1 MNTHANIINNSISRS
16 NSPSF
21 SQTQYINPSLH
32 HAQMSS
38 INNVHPVPLPY
49 NTSNNIYNNNRASNN
64 TINST
69 KFINNT
75 LPVPG
80 VNASTINIQVTNTNA
95 NINNINRK
103 PTVSFGAPGYIAL
116 PAPVQVV

>member
-1 MNTHANIINNSISRS
+1 
-16 NSPSF
+16 
-21 SQTQYINPSLH
+21 
-32 HAQMSS
+32 MSS

-95 NINNINRK
+95 NINRK
-103 PTVSFGAPGYIAL
+103 PTVSFGAPGYIAP